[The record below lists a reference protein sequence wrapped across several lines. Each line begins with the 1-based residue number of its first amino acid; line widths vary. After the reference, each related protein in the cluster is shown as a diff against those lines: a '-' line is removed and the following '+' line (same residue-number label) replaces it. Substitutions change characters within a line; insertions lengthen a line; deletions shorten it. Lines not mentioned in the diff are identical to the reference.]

1 MRVKNIS
8 MIWVA
13 IRETHRKRKKYKLD
27 IFNQKLDLK
36 SSVVRDRL
44 GVRIQAKRWVR
55 IVTGLV

>member
-1 MRVKNIS
+1 